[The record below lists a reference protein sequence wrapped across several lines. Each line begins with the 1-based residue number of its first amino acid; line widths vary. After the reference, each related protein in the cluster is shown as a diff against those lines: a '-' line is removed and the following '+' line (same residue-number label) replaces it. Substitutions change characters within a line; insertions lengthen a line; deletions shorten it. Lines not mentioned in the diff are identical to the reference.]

1 MEESK
6 KLFSYVL
13 KDIKYSKKILQ
24 IKKIFKEVESI
35 FNNNIIKSKY
45 DFLILKLEEY
55 MDQSI
60 NIGGIKFILKKSFN
74 IFGQTYKELDII
86 IIILDKNMNDILNK
100 NIELPYDFPVK
111 DNYHYDSYIYS
122 ANKKIDTK
130 NRLINWIKQFLENI
144 PLSNLI
150 LKSKLEIKNKYLKL
164 QKIIMIKLIEK
175 KSINFI
181 DKIYYDD
188 KHGNCIIVKFKD
200 SLLNIGALRIISD
213 YQVGINFD
221 PVIEASLRGKNL
233 NQIVY
238 YFGYDF
244 FKPFKSVN
252 QLVKEI
258 MYISNNLD

>member
-1 MEESK
+1 MKEPKE
-6 KLFSYVL
+6 LFSLVL
-13 KDIKYSKKILQ
+13 REIKDFKKILQ
-24 IKKIFKEVESI
+24 IKKIFEEVKSI
-35 FNNNIIKSKY
+35 FNSDITKSKY
-45 DFLILKLEEY
+45 DFLILKLNY
-55 MDQSI
+55 TDPLI

-100 NIELPYDFPVK
+100 NIELPYDFPII
-111 DNYHYDSYIYS
+111 DNYYYDSYYDTI
-122 ANKKIDTK
+122 NKKIDTK
-130 NRLINWIKQFLENI
+130 NRLINWIKKFLDNI

-175 KSINFI
+175 NAINFI

-200 SLLNIGALRIISD
+200 SFLDIGALRIISD

-233 NQIVY
+233 NKIVY

-244 FKPFKSVN
+244 FKPFKSIN

-258 MYISNNLD
+258 IYISNNLD